1 MPSRFSIAFCIRVL
15 LVLALHVC
23 VLALLVLE
31 SKQELVREP
40 EVVRLEVQMLTLP
53 SPQFTQAPPPEPVV
67 DPTPAPVQPP
77 EPKSLEVPLLTTQLE
92 SAPIFQTPPEPEQPE
107 PPEPEPIEPAPP
119 KPPEPQRSEPAPPG
133 PEPIEPAPPKPPE
146 PQRPEPV
153 PPQPKPKPPE
163 PTPLAPKPI
172 ERQPAAPRANA
183 SPTSTNRGE
192 PAATRSDADT
202 PLTGARFDADY
213 LHNPAPAYPSYSRRM
228 KERGTV
234 FVLVQVSAQGNA
246 LQVTLH
252 QSSGYDRLDQAALQA
267 VKQWRFVPAKRGTSP
282 VAASVVVPIQFNQ

>member
-1 MPSRFSIAFCIRVL
+1 M
-15 LVLALHVC
+15 
-23 VLALLVLE
+23 
-31 SKQELVREP
+31 
-40 EVVRLEVQMLTLP
+40 
-53 SPQFTQAPPPEPVV
+53 
-67 DPTPAPVQPP
+67 
-77 EPKSLEVPLLTTQLE
+77 PLLTTQLE
-92 SAPIFQTPPEPEQPE
+92 SASIVQTPPEPE

-119 KPPEPQRSEPAPPG
+119 KPPEPQRPEPA
-133 PEPIEPAPPKPPE
+133 
-146 PQRPEPV
+146 

-252 QSSGYDRLDQAALQA
+252 QSSGYDRLDEAALQA
-267 VKQWRFVPAKRGTSP
+267 VKQWRFVPAKRGTTP
-282 VAASVVVPIQFNQ
+282 VAASVVVPIQFKQ

>member
-1 MPSRFSIAFCIRVL
+1 VLGRDLNRTRPPSIRLSEIFVRSRFSIAFCIRVL
-15 LVLALHVC
+15 IVLALHVC

-53 SPQFTQAPPPEPVV
+53 SPQPTEAPPPEPVV
-67 DPTPAPVQPP
+67 DPTPTPVQPP
-77 EPKSLEVPLLTTQLE
+77 EPKPLEVPLLTTQLE
-92 SAPIFQTPPEPEQPE
+92 SASIVQTPPEPEQPE
-107 PPEPEPIEPAPP
+107 PPEP
-119 KPPEPQRSEPAPPG
+119 KPLESAS
-133 PEPIEPAPPKPPE
+133 PKPPE
-146 PQRPEPV
+146 PQRPEPE
-153 PPQPKPKPPE
+153 PPKPKPPE
-163 PTPLAPKPI
+163 PAPLAPKPI
-172 ERQPAAPRANA
+172 ERKPAAPRANA
-183 SPTSTNRGE
+183 STTSTTQGE

-234 FVLVQVSAQGNA
+234 FVLVQVSAEGNA

-252 QSSGYDRLDQAALQA
+252 QSSGYDRLDEAALQA
-267 VKQWRFVPAKRGTSP
+267 VKQWRFVPAKRGATP
-282 VAASVVVPIQFNQ
+282 VAASVVVPIQFKQ

>member
-15 LVLALHVC
+15 IVLALHVC

-31 SKQELVREP
+31 SKQELVHEP

-53 SPQFTQAPPPEPVV
+53 SPQPTEAPQPEPVV
-67 DPTPAPVQPP
+67 DPTPARVQPP
-77 EPKSLEVPLLTTQLE
+77 EPKPLEVPLLTTQLE
-92 SAPIFQTPPEPEQPE
+92 SAPIIQTPPEPE
-107 PPEPEPIEPAPP
+107 PPEPP
-119 KPPEPQRSEPAPPG
+119 KPPEPKPSES
-133 PEPIEPAPPKPPE
+133 APPKPPE
-146 PQRPEPV
+146 PQRPEPER
-153 PPQPKPKPPE
+153 PQPKPKPPE
-163 PTPLAPKPI
+163 AAPLAPKPI

-183 SPTSTNRGE
+183 STTSTTRGE

-202 PLTGARFDADY
+202 NLTGARFDADY

-234 FVLVQVSAQGNA
+234 FVLVQVSAEGSA

-252 QSSGYDRLDQAALQA
+252 HSSGYDRLDEAALQA
-267 VKQWRFVPAKRGTSP
+267 VKQWRFVPAKRGTTP
-282 VAASVVVPIQFNQ
+282 VPASVVVPIQFKQ

>member
-15 LVLALHVC
+15 IVLALHVC

-53 SPQFTQAPPPEPVV
+53 SPQPTEAPQPEPVV
-67 DPTPAPVQPP
+67 DPTPAPVQSP
-77 EPKSLEVPLLTTQLE
+77 EPKPLEVPLLTTQLE
-92 SAPIFQTPPEPEQPE
+92 SAPIIQTPPEPE
-107 PPEPEPIEPAPP
+107 
-119 KPPEPQRSEPAPPG
+119 
-133 PEPIEPAPPKPPE
+133 PPKPPE
-146 PQRPEPV
+146 PQRPEPER
-153 PPQPKPKPPE
+153 PQPKPKPPE
-163 PTPLAPKPI
+163 TAPLAPKPI

-183 SPTSTNRGE
+183 STTSTTRGE

-202 PLTGARFDADY
+202 TLTGARFDADY

-228 KERGTV
+228 KERGSV
-234 FVLVQVSAQGNA
+234 FVLVQVSAEGSA

-252 QSSGYDRLDQAALQA
+252 QSSGYDRLDEAALQA
-267 VKQWRFVPAKRGTSP
+267 IKQWRFVPAKRGTTP
-282 VAASVVVPIQFNQ
+282 VPASVVVPIQFKQ

>member
-15 LVLALHVC
+15 IVLALHVC

-53 SPQFTQAPPPEPVV
+53 SPQPTEAPQPEPVV

-119 KPPEPQRSEPAPPG
+119 KPPEPQRPEPAP
-133 PEPIEPAPPKPPE
+133 EPPE
-146 PQRPEPV
+146 AT
-153 PPQPKPKPPE
+153 PP
-163 PTPLAPKPI
+163 ASKPI

-183 SPTSTNRGE
+183 STTSRTQSE

-234 FVLVQVSAQGNA
+234 FVLVQVSAQGSA

-252 QSSGYDRLDQAALQA
+252 QSSGYDRLDEAALEA
-267 VKQWRFVPAKRGTSP
+267 VKQWRFVPAKRGTTP
-282 VAASVVVPIQFNQ
+282 VAASVVVPIQFKQ

>member
-107 PPEPEPIEPAPP
+107 PPEP
-119 KPPEPQRSEPAPPG
+119 
-133 PEPIEPAPPKPPE
+133 
-146 PQRPEPV
+146 V

-252 QSSGYDRLDQAALQA
+252 RSSGYDRLDEAALQA
-267 VKQWRFVPAKRGTSP
+267 VKQWRFVPAKRGTTP
-282 VAASVVVPIQFNQ
+282 VAASVVVPIQFKQ